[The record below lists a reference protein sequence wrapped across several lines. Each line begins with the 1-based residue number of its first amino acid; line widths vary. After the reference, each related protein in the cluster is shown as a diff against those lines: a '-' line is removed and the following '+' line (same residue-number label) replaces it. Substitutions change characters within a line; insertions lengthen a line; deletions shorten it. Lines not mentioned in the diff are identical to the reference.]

1 MKRITDIVSK
11 PDLIHLINQTD
22 DRMSFVDRNYVYRI
36 VNHAYLK
43 AFNKSIDEIIGHPVW
58 EVVGTEAFETII
70 KPKLDRAFGGEEI
83 RYEAWFDFPD
93 SGRSYV
99 VVRYRPSFESDGT
112 VMGVSVTATDIT
124 ELKQLE
130 EEKLLYEKKVFQ
142 QSRMEQLG
150 EMIAFIAHQ
159 WRGSLHT
166 VSTYLMR
173 LRMEM
178 KECSNTVSN
187 ELFDRCEALFEQLS
201 EHIEEVHS
209 LYRQNDS
216 SKEIKLHTA
225 VTQAVSILQPRLR
238 AENIHVDITIPE
250 NYIVS
255 SNNSHLVH
263 IFVVLFENSIDA
275 LKRSDQKNKK
285 IQIDASC
292 ESGTITIDFY
302 DNGDG
307 VSAEIAQQLF
317 SPGISTKGLS
327 EHGYGLYFARQ
338 IVVSQLG
345 GTISLVPNADGA
357 WFQIILP
364 ICTCTVNV

>member
-22 DRMSFVDRNYVYRI
+22 DRLSFVDRNYVYRI
-36 VNHAYLK
+36 VNYAYLK
-43 AFNKSIDEIIGHPVW
+43 AFNKSIDEIVGHPVQD
-58 EVVGTEAFETII
+58 VVGAEVFETII
-70 KPKLDRAFGGEEI
+70 KPKLDRAFSGEEI
-83 RYEAWFDFPD
+83 RYEAWFDFPN
-93 SGRSYV
+93 SVRSYL
-99 VVRYRPSFESDGT
+99 VVRYRPSFDSDGT
-112 VMGVSVTATDIT
+112 VMGVSVTSTDIT

-150 EMIAFIAHQ
+150 EMIAFISHQ

-166 VSTYLMR
+166 ISTYLLR

-178 KECSNTVSN
+178 EKCSNTVSD
-187 ELFDRCEALFEQLS
+187 ELFDRCETLFEQLS

-225 VTQAVSILQPRLR
+225 ATQAVSILQPRLR
-238 AENIHVDITIPE
+238 AEHIHVDITIPE

-255 SNNSHLVH
+255 SNNTHLVH
-263 IFVVLFENSIDA
+263 IFVVLLENSIDA
-275 LKRSDQKNKK
+275 LKQTKQENKQ
-285 IQIDASC
+285 IHIDALC
-292 ESGTITIDFY
+292 ESGTITIDFR

-307 VSAEIAQQLF
+307 VSAEIAHQLF
-317 SPGISTKGLS
+317 SPGTSTKELS

-338 IVVSQLG
+338 IITHNLK
-345 GTISLVPNADGA
+345 GTIALIPDDRGA
-357 WFQIILP
+357 WFRIVLP
-364 ICTCTVNV
+364 ICTCTVK

>member
-1 MKRITDIVSK
+1 MKSIADIVSK

-22 DRMSFVDRNYVYRI
+22 DLLSFVDRNYIYRI
-36 VNHAYLK
+36 VNQAYLK
-43 AFNKSIDEIIGHPVW
+43 TFNKSIDEIVGHPVW
-58 EVVGTEAFETII
+58 DVVGTKVFESII
-70 KPKLDRAFGGEEI
+70 KSKLDRAFGGEEI

-93 SGRSYV
+93 KRSYLI
-99 VVRYRPSFESDGT
+99 VRYRPSFESDGT
-112 VMGVSVTATDIT
+112 VMGVSVTSTDIT

-130 EEKLLYEKKVFQ
+130 EEKRLYEKKVFQ

-166 VSTYLMR
+166 ISTYLLR

-178 KECSNTVSN
+178 GKCSSTGSE
-187 ELFDRCEALFEQLS
+187 ELFDRCEALFQQLS

-225 VTQAVSILQPRLR
+225 ATQAISLLQPRLS
-238 AENIHVDITIPE
+238 AEHIDVDITIPE

-255 SNNSHLVH
+255 SNNTHLVH
-263 IFVVLFENSIDA
+263 VFVVLLENSIDA
-275 LKRSDQKNKK
+275 LKQTKQESK
-285 IQIDASC
+285 QIHINALC
-292 ESGTITIDFY
+292 ESGTITIDFR

-307 VSAEIAQQLF
+307 VSAEITHQLF
-317 SPGISTKGLS
+317 SPGMSTKELS

-338 IVVSQLG
+338 IVISQLG

-357 WFQIILP
+357 WFRIILP
-364 ICTCTVNV
+364 ICTCMVNV